1 MPVPSMRKFLIACV
15 TLPGAACST
24 LDLPEQPPDPALYA
38 TPASVPLP
46 GAIFASGGEVSLF
59 EDLRARR
66 VGDVVTIELRESTS
80 ATKSASTKTQKD
92 SSVEIPGPTLLGRPV
107 TANGTPILETSIAA
121 EREFDGA
128 GSSSQS
134 NKLTGNLTAVVVARL
149 PNGNLVVRG
158 EKWLRLNQGDEY
170 VRVTGVVRPIDIGTD
185 NIVGSDRVADARI
198 SYGGR
203 GVVANSNKPGWLD
216 RFFNSPVM
224 PF

>member
-1 MPVPSMRKFLIACV
+1 MPVPPMRKLLIACV
-15 TLPGAACST
+15 TLPAAACGT
-24 LDLPEQPPDPALYA
+24 LDLPAQPPDPALYA
-38 TPASVPLP
+38 APAAEPLP
-46 GAIFASGGEVSLF
+46 GAIFASGGEVALF
-59 EDLRARR
+59 EDRRARR
-66 VGDVVTIELRESTS
+66 VGDLVTIELRESTS
-80 ATKSASTKTQKD
+80 ATKSATTKTQKG

-107 TANGTPILETSIAA
+107 TAHGTPILETAIEA

-149 PNGNLVVRG
+149 PNGNLVLRG
-158 EKWLRLNQGDEY
+158 EKWLRLNQGDEF
-170 VRVTGVVRPIDIGTD
+170 VRVTGVVRPTDISTD

-203 GVVANSNKPGWLD
+203 GVLANTNRPGWLD
-216 RFFNSPVM
+216 RFFSSPVM

>member
-1 MPVPSMRKFLIACV
+1 MRKFLIACAA
-15 TLPGAACST
+15 LPAAACT
-24 LDLPEQPPDPALYA
+24 ILEPPVPPPDPAVYA
-38 TPASVPLP
+38 APAAAPLP
-46 GAIFASGGEVSLF
+46 GAIFASGSEVALF

-66 VGDVVTIELRESTS
+66 IGDLVTIALRESTS
-80 ATKSASTKTQKD
+80 ATKSASTKTSKD
-92 SSVEIPGPTLLGRPV
+92 SGIDIPGPTLLGRPV
-107 TANGTPILETSIAA
+107 TANGTPILETSIEA

-134 NKLTGNLTAVVVARL
+134 NRLTGNITAVVVARL
-149 PNGNLVVRG
+149 PNGNLVLRG

-170 VRVTGVVRPIDIGTD
+170 VQVTGVVRPMDIGTD
-185 NIVGSDRVADARI
+185 NVVGSDRVADARI

>member
-1 MPVPSMRKFLIACV
+1 MRGFLIACAL
-15 TLPGAACST
+15 LPAAACSV
-24 LDLPEQPPDPALYA
+24 LDPPVPPPDPTLYMA
-38 TPASVPLP
+38 PAAAPLP
-46 GAIFASGGEVSLF
+46 GAIFASGNEVALF

-66 VGDVVTIELRESTS
+66 VGDVVTIALRESTS
-80 ATKSASTKTQKD
+80 ATKSASTKTSKD
-92 SSVEIPGPTLLGRPV
+92 SGVEIPGPTLFGRPV

-134 NKLTGNLTAVVVARL
+134 NRLTGNLTAVVVARL
-149 PNGNLVVRG
+149 PNGNLVLRG

-170 VRVTGVVRPIDIGTD
+170 VRVTGVVRPTDIGTD
-185 NIVGSDRVADARI
+185 NVVGSDRVADARI